1 MSESEAK
8 AGPTSRV
15 KSSWIVVAAALIAGV
30 LLGKFGLDALA
41 RKPVEEDQRPAVI
54 SAVRELSRLEGVSY
68 HVERVV
74 DLRDKQET
82 MFGFVN
88 AEDAILLVA
97 SGDVVAGV
105 DLGKLG
111 PGDVVIDRER
121 KTATL
126 TLPPAEV
133 FSARLDNEKTQ
144 VHTRKTDLFAKRK
157 ESLETEARKAAERTL
172 REAAEEN
179 GIREKA
185 ERSVERTVRS
195 LVRSLGFDRV
205 DVTFREKS

>member
-1 MSESEAK
+1 MSDANAAPVSRGK
-8 AGPTSRV
+8 VSWLVAGL
-15 KSSWIVVAAALIAGV
+15 ALLAGV
-30 LLGKFGLDALA
+30 LLGVLGFQALTRTTA
-41 RKPVEEDQRPAVI
+41 EEDQRPAVI
-54 SAVRELSRLEGVSY
+54 SAVRELSRLEGVSF

-82 MFGFVN
+82 MFGLVD

-105 DLGKLG
+105 DLGKLR

-157 ESLETEARKAAERTL
+157 ESLETEARRAAERTL
-172 REAAEEN
+172 QEAAEEN

-195 LVRSLGFDRV
+195 LVKSLGFERV
-205 DVTFREKS
+205 DVSFRQNS

>member
-1 MSESEAK
+1 MSDANAAPVSRGK
-8 AGPTSRV
+8 VSWLVAGLSLV
-15 KSSWIVVAAALIAGV
+15 AGV
-30 LLGKFGLDALA
+30 LLGVLGLQSLTQKTVD
-41 RKPVEEDQRPAVI
+41 EDQRPAVI
-54 SAVRELSRLEGVSY
+54 SAVRELSRLEGVSF

-82 MFGFVN
+82 MFGLVN

-105 DLGKLG
+105 DLGKIG
-111 PGDVVIDRER
+111 PGDVVVDHER

-157 ESLETEARKAAERTL
+157 ESLETEARRAAERTL
-172 REAAEEN
+172 QEAAEES

-195 LVRSLGFDRV
+195 LVKSLGFERV
-205 DVTFREKS
+205 DVSFRQNS

>member
-1 MSESEAK
+1 MSDAN
-8 AGPTSRV
+8 AGSVARGKV
-15 KSSWIVVAAALIAGV
+15 SWLVAGLSLIAGV
-30 LLGKFGLDALA
+30 LLGVLGFQALT
-41 RKPVEEDQRPAVI
+41 KKSEEDQRPAVI
-54 SAVRELSRLEGVSY
+54 SAVRELSRLEGVSF

-82 MFGFVN
+82 LFGLVD

-105 DLGKLG
+105 DLGKLR
-111 PGDVVIDRER
+111 PGDVVVDHER

-144 VHTRKTDLFAKRK
+144 VHTRKTDLLAKRK

-172 REAAEEN
+172 QQAA
-179 GIREKA
+179 
-185 ERSVERTVRS
+185 
-195 LVRSLGFDRV
+195 
-205 DVTFREKS
+205 

>member
-1 MSESEAK
+1 MSESK
-8 AGPTSRV
+8 ATPVLRG
-15 KSSWIVVAAALIAGV
+15 KISWLVAAAALIAGV

-41 RKPVEEDQRPAVI
+41 RKPAEDQRPAVI
-54 SAVRELSRLEGVSY
+54 TAVRELSRLEGVSF

-74 DLRDKQET
+74 DLRDKQES
-82 MFGFVN
+82 MFGFVKS
-88 AEDAILLVA
+88 EDAILLVA

-105 DLGKLG
+105 DLGAIK
-111 PGDVVIDRER
+111 PGDIVVDHER

-126 TLPPAEV
+126 TLPKAEV
-133 FSARLDNEKTQ
+133 FSARLDNDKTQ

-157 ESLETEARKAAERTL
+157 ESLETEARQAAERTL

-185 ERSVERTVRS
+185 EQSVARTVRS
-195 LVRSLGFDRV
+195 LVRSLGFERV
-205 DVTFREKS
+205 EVNFRENS

>member
-1 MSESEAK
+1 MSDANAAPVSRGK
-8 AGPTSRV
+8 VSWLVAGLSLV
-15 KSSWIVVAAALIAGV
+15 AGV
-30 LLGKFGLDALA
+30 LLGVLGLQALT
-41 RKPVEEDQRPAVI
+41 RKTVDEDQRPAVI
-54 SAVRELSRLEGVSY
+54 SAVRELSRLEGVSF

-82 MFGFVN
+82 MFGLVN

-105 DLGKLG
+105 DLGKIG
-111 PGDVVIDRER
+111 PGDVVLDRER

-157 ESLETEARKAAERTL
+157 ESLETEARRAAERTL
-172 REAAEEN
+172 QEAAEES

-195 LVRSLGFDRV
+195 LVKSLGFERV
-205 DVTFREKS
+205 DVSFRQNS

>member
-1 MSESEAK
+1 MSDANAAPVSRGK
-8 AGPTSRV
+8 VSWLVAGLSLV
-15 KSSWIVVAAALIAGV
+15 AGV
-30 LLGKFGLDALA
+30 LLGVLGFQALTQ
-41 RKPVEEDQRPAVI
+41 KTVDEDQRPAVI
-54 SAVRELSRLEGVSY
+54 SAVRELSRLEGVSF

-82 MFGFVN
+82 MFGLVN

-105 DLGKLG
+105 DLGKIG
-111 PGDVVIDRER
+111 PGDVVVDHER

-157 ESLETEARKAAERTL
+157 ESLETEARRAAERTL
-172 REAAEEN
+172 QEAAEES

-195 LVRSLGFDRV
+195 LVKSLGFERV
-205 DVTFREKS
+205 DVSFRQNS